1 MSAPP
6 AEPAS
11 VFVPVGGS
19 FSARLAKRV
28 SSAQATLDLSFDLE
42 APGRLA
48 FEPGQFLTMFLP
60 NEQSEGP
67 TLKRSYS
74 LASAGSPTDVLRFIV
89 RLVPDGAASRAI
101 LALPLGATVAFTGPH
116 GYFTLAPEHAGD
128 VVFGV
133 TGTGMAALFP
143 MLTKLA
149 RQPNK
154 GRRVLFWGLRHEDDV
169 FGLTEVEALC
179 AAAETSLRLFL
190 SAPSAGSVVSRGRIT
205 EPLLDTLPSL
215 QAPTFY
221 LVGNGAMIAD
231 LKRELVARGVN
242 RKTHIRTEAFF
253 D

>member
-19 FSARLAKRV
+19 FSARLARRV
-28 SSAQATLDLSFDLE
+28 SIAQATLDLSFDLE

-60 NEQSEGP
+60 NDQSDGP

-74 LASAGSPTDVLRFIV
+74 LASAVSPTDVLRFVV

-116 GYFTLAPEHAGD
+116 GYFTLAAEHPGD
-128 VVFGV
+128 LVFGV

-143 MLTKLA
+143 MLTSLA
-149 RQPNK
+149 GQPAK
-154 GRRVLFWGLRHEDDV
+154 GRRILFWGLRREDDV
-169 FGLTEVEALC
+169 FALSEVEALC
-179 AAAETSLRLFL
+179 AAAQTSLQLFL
-190 SAPSAGSVVSRGRIT
+190 SAPSPSSAVSRGRIT
-205 EPLLDTLPSL
+205 EPLLASLPGL

-231 LKRELVARGVN
+231 VKRDLVAHGVN
-242 RKTHIRTEAFF
+242 RKTQIRTEAFF